1 MLAKL
6 HLILA
11 GPGPN
16 PFEGLYRFNSFD
28 LAILIPYLIVLLILS
43 LYGIHRCWLVYT
55 YMKCRHN
62 VPSKASDPFEWPA
75 VTIQLPIYNERYVIE
90 RLLNAVSRLNYPR
103 ALLDIQVLDDSTDE
117 TQQVAHACVK
127 RYEARGLPIRYLH
140 RNNRTGFKAGALAE
154 GLHSATGEL
163 VAIFDADFLPTP
175 DFLRRTIPYFKDPK
189 VGVVQTRWTYV
200 NRGYS
205 DLTEVE
211 TLMQDGHFVIEQG
224 ARSRSGVFFNF
235 NGTAGVWRRAAIVDA
250 GGWQNDTLT
259 EDTDLSY
266 RAQMRGWQFLYL
278 PDVECPSELPV
289 EMNAFKAQ
297 QARWSKG
304 LIQTA
309 KKIMPQILRS
319 NVPVRVKAEAF
330 FHLTA
335 GISSPLM
342 VVFSALLLP
351 ASIVRLNQGWFQST
365 LTDLPGILS
374 SFSIAAFYMA
384 SQRALYPHG
393 WKRSMLRLPLMI
405 ALGIGL
411 SLSNA
416 KAVLEALFGVKSDF
430 VRTPKYNISGRSG
443 SWHGKQYK
451 KRGGWMPYLEIAFGL
466 YFSYV
471 FVFMILDKN
480 YRTAPFMLL
489 FVWGFLYIGVM
500 SAAQRWW
507 EPIRVGAA
515 SAASAEAQSTAVA
528 SVLSPLPRGSET
540 LTFLDSAPAVEG
552 GESVSI

>member
-1 MLAKL
+1 MFAKL

-55 YMKCRHN
+55 YMRCRHN

-90 RLLNAVSRLNYPR
+90 RLLNSVSRLNYPR

-117 TQQVAHACVK
+117 TQEVAHACVK

-211 TLMQDGHFVIEQG
+211 TLLQDGHFVIEQG

-235 NGTAGVWRRAAIVDA
+235 NGTAGVWRRAAIEDA

-451 KRGGWMPYLEIAFGL
+451 KGGGWMPYLEIAFGL

-471 FVFMILDKN
+471 FVYMIQDKN

-507 EPIRVGAA
+507 EPIRLGAA
-515 SAASAEAQSTAVA
+515 STPSAEVQSTAVA
-528 SVLSPLPRGSET
+528 SVLPPLPRGSET
-540 LTFLDSAPAVEG
+540 LTFLDSAPAVES

>member
-1 MLAKL
+1 MLAKIY
-6 HLILA
+6 LILA
-11 GPGPN
+11 GQAPN
-16 PFEGLYRFNSFD
+16 PFDGLYRFDSFD
-28 LAILIPYLIVLLILS
+28 WAILIPYLIVLLILS

-55 YMKCRHN
+55 YMKCRQN
-62 VPSKASDPFEWPA
+62 VPSRESDPFEWPA

-90 RLLNAVSRLNYPR
+90 RLLHAVSRINYPR
-103 ALLDIQVLDDSTDE
+103 RLLDIQVLDDSTDE
-117 TQQVAHACVK
+117 TQEVADACVK
-127 RYEARGLPIRYLH
+127 RYQARGLPIRYLH
-140 RNNRTGFKAGALAE
+140 RSDRTGFKAGALAE
-154 GLHSATGEL
+154 GLNSATGEL
-163 VAIFDADFLPTP
+163 VAIFDADFMPTP
-175 DFLRRTIPYFKDPK
+175 DFLRRTTPYFRNPK
-189 VGVVQTRWTYV
+189 VAVVQARWTYL

-235 NGTAGVWRRAAIVDA
+235 NGTAGVWRRAAIEDA

-266 RAQMRGWQFLYL
+266 RAQLRGWQFLYL

-289 EMNAFKAQ
+289 EMNAFKTQ

-309 KKIMPQILRS
+309 KKILPQVLRS
-319 NVPVRVKAEAF
+319 DVSVRVKAEAF
-330 FHLTA
+330 IHLTA

-351 ASIVRLNQGWFQST
+351 ASIVRLNQGWFQSI

-374 SFSIAAFYMA
+374 SVSIAAFYMA
-384 SQRALYPHG
+384 SQRALYPQG
-393 WKRSMLRLPLMI
+393 WKKSMVRLPLMI

-430 VRTPKYNISGRSG
+430 VRTPKYNINGQSG
-443 SWHGKQYK
+443 SWHGKKYRK
-451 KRGGWMPYLEIAFGL
+451 GGGWMPYLEIAFGL
-466 YFSYV
+466 YFTYV
-471 FVFMILDKN
+471 FIFMIQDKN

-507 EPIRVGAA
+507 EPLRQGAA
-515 SAASAEAQSTAVA
+515 DVSSSEVYSAAVA
-528 SVLSPLPRGSET
+528 PVLPSLPRGSET
-540 LTFLDSAPAVEG
+540 LTFLDSAPSVEG
-552 GESVSI
+552 GESVRI

>member
-1 MLAKL
+1 
-6 HLILA
+6 
-11 GPGPN
+11 
-16 PFEGLYRFNSFD
+16 
-28 LAILIPYLIVLLILS
+28 
-43 LYGIHRCWLVYT
+43 
-55 YMKCRHN
+55 
-62 VPSKASDPFEWPA
+62 
-75 VTIQLPIYNERYVIE
+75 
-90 RLLNAVSRLNYPR
+90 
-103 ALLDIQVLDDSTDE
+103 
-117 TQQVAHACVK
+117 
-127 RYEARGLPIRYLH
+127 
-140 RNNRTGFKAGALAE
+140 
-154 GLHSATGEL
+154 
-163 VAIFDADFLPTP
+163 
-175 DFLRRTIPYFKDPK
+175 
-189 VGVVQTRWTYV
+189 
-200 NRGYS
+200 
-205 DLTEVE
+205 
-211 TLMQDGHFVIEQG
+211 
-224 ARSRSGVFFNF
+224 
-235 NGTAGVWRRAAIVDA
+235 
-250 GGWQNDTLT
+250 
-259 EDTDLSY
+259 
-266 RAQMRGWQFLYL
+266 
-278 PDVECPSELPV
+278 
-289 EMNAFKAQ
+289 MNAFKAQ

-451 KRGGWMPYLEIAFGL
+451 KGGGWMPYLEIAFGL

-471 FVFMILDKN
+471 FVYMIQDKN

-507 EPIRVGAA
+507 EPIRLGAA
-515 SAASAEAQSTAVA
+515 STPSDEVQSTAVA
-528 SVLSPLPRGSET
+528 SVLPPLPRGSET
-540 LTFLDSAPAVEG
+540 LTFLDSAPAVES